1 MKERDAVLM
10 TYFRNNVHHL
20 FGVPAAIAC
29 CFIQGRRLHHSELQR
44 LVRLIYPFMKR
55 ELFVK
60 WQYEDIDTVTTA
72 AIEALIDLDILTRDG
87 ECLVRPPTGSA
98 HAYQLLM
105 LGQIMVPMLQ
115 RFYLAIALL
124 VKNGSGTLTRAKL
137 ETLCQKSAQRLSMIY
152 GLNSPDFF
160 DKALFQDFVTALR
173 EQNVLRRNAAGFIE
187 FDDDLESIGIDAR
200 LVLGEEIRHSIL
212 SLTLDAPG
220 VERL

>member
-1 MKERDAVLM
+1 
-10 TYFRNNVHHL
+10 
-20 FGVPAAIAC
+20 
-29 CFIQGRRLHHSELQR
+29 
-44 LVRLIYPFMKR
+44 
-55 ELFVK
+55 
-60 WQYEDIDTVTTA
+60 
-72 AIEALIDLDILTRDG
+72 
-87 ECLVRPPTGSA
+87 
-98 HAYQLLM
+98 M

-160 DKALFQDFVTALR
+160 DKSLFQDFVTALR
-173 EQNVLRRNAAGFIE
+173 EQNVLRRNSAGLLE
-187 FDDDLESIGIDAR
+187 FDSDLESIGVDAT

-212 SLTLDAPG
+212 SLTLDTPG